1 MPGLVLDNKISDV
14 ERLRIQ
20 QLLRFEN
27 ELWQKGCK
35 YIAGVDEAGRGPLA
49 GPVVAAAVVYGT
61 LPTIPMVNDSKK
73 VTKRNREWLFCE
85 ITKRAF
91 ATSVGIATVEE
102 IDRINIYHASILA
115 MNRAVENLNM
125 QPEHLLVDG
134 NAFKHSEIPFTTI
147 VKGDAL
153 SYSIA
158 SASILAK
165 VTRDRLMAEYDR
177 GYPMYGFAKHKGYAT
192 TQHLDAI
199 EKYGYC
205 ELHRRSFN
213 PKRFQLKLDLN
224 ENVI

>member
-1 MPGLVLDNKISDV
+1 MDNKISDV

-27 ELWQKGCK
+27 ELWQEGSK

-49 GPVVAAAVVYGT
+49 GPVVAAAVVYDT

-73 VTKRNREWLFCE
+73 VTEKNREWLYCE
-85 ITKRAF
+85 ITQKAF
-91 ATSVGIATVEE
+91 ATGIGITTVEE
-102 IDRINIYHASILA
+102 IDRLNIFHASILA
-115 MNRAVENLNM
+115 MHRAVENLKM

-134 NAFKHSEIPFTTI
+134 NIFKHPDIPFTTI
-147 VKGDAL
+147 VKGDAR

-165 VTRDRLMAEYDR
+165 VTRDRLMMEYDLK
-177 GYPMYGFAKHKGYAT
+177 YPMYGFAKHKGYAT

-205 ELHRRSFN
+205 ELHRRSFH
-213 PKRFQLKLDLN
+213 PKRFQLELALN
-224 ENVI
+224 ENVV